1 MSDYVIAKEIRPFVD
16 EKGRMTAL
24 PAKNRKKLYAL
35 YYLAT
40 RLDADAQWNEEQI
53 SILLDELTTFHD
65 SATLRRE
72 LYNKRLLHR
81 TDDGKCYWRE
91 KELPDEAEF
100 IASHI

>member
-1 MSDYVIAKEIRPFVD
+1 MSDYVITKDIKPFLD
-16 EKGRMTAL
+16 EEGRLTAL
-24 PAKNRKKLYAL
+24 PSKNKKKLYAL

-40 RLDADAQWNEEQI
+40 KLDADAQWNEEQI
-53 SILLDELTTFHD
+53 SILLDGLTTFHD

-72 LYNKRLLHR
+72 LFNKRLLHR
-81 TDDGKCYWRE
+81 TDDGKRYWRE